1 LAKLEPL
8 PWRTFNFNKGSL
20 LSAVK
25 PEQLEFTHCRS
36 IFPSKRSASFTDSL
50 ACYAAQLHASLTATC
65 RRLQA

>member
-1 LAKLEPL
+1 M
-8 PWRTFNFNKGSL
+8 FNSNKESL

-36 IFPSKRSASFTDSL
+36 FFPSTHSASFTDSL
-50 ACYAAQLHASLTATC
+50 ACYAAQLHASLIATC